1 LLIYFILLSIHLKK
15 DAVEKETKK
24 QQMRAD
30 KLEQLSR
37 TLQTERSNLMQQL
50 KQYEENKKP
59 ASTVVESVEMVPKE
73 DQQLPQSATNNV
85 EISA

>member
-1 LLIYFILLSIHLKK
+1 
-15 DAVEKETKK
+15 
-24 QQMRAD
+24 MRAD

-59 ASTVVESVEMVPKE
+59 TSTVETTVELVQKE

>member
-1 LLIYFILLSIHLKK
+1 
-15 DAVEKETKK
+15 VEKETKK

-59 ASTVVESVEMVPKE
+59 TSTVETTVELVQKE